1 MEAIKMESVN
11 LQGVNDKLDRLIELV
26 SVPKEVFSAKEAA
39 AYLCI
44 GYDAL
49 MRYARIGVIRSATN
63 GSSRI
68 FKKAWLDEWLEEGGS
83 R

>member
-1 MEAIKMESVN
+1 MEAIKVENVN
-11 LQGVNDKLDRLIELV
+11 LQGVNDKLDRLIELMA
-26 SVPKEVFSAKEAA
+26 VPKEVFSAKEAA

-44 GYDAL
+44 SYDAL
-49 MRYARIGVIRSATN
+49 MRYARIGVIRSAKN

-68 FKKAWLDEWLEEGGS
+68 FKKAWLDAWMEEGGT

>member
-1 MEAIKMESVN
+1 MEVMKMGEVS

-26 SVPKEVFSAKEAA
+26 AVPKEVFSAKEAA

-44 GYDAL
+44 SYDAL
-49 MRYARIGVIRSATN
+49 MRYARIGVIRSAKN

-68 FKKAWLDEWLEEGGS
+68 FKKSWLDAWLEEGGS